1 MHLLEVSLESRPNV
15 LSSYLISSTWL
26 NDSNFFIFFI
36 FLSADFERSRRGFSR
51 WQQIQLGRHTAPGS
65 YFNGGRT

>member
-1 MHLLEVSLESRPNV
+1 MHIITHLLEVSLESRPKV

-36 FLSADFERSRRGFSR
+36 FSLYDLNE
-51 WQQIQLGRHTAPGS
+51 L
-65 YFNGGRT
+65 Y